1 MENNFKNNYNYI
13 EKNNLSFL
21 TILIICSYI
30 ACQMISNIASVKI
43 ANVLSL
49 AVDGGTFLYPLAF
62 TIRDMAHKTI
72 GKRNTQKLIIVSAII
87 NIFTPI
93 YFYIVSQFPADSSW
107 EFNEAFQTTLSP
119 IMRITIAS
127 IVASTLSELV
137 DTEIYHFFVS
147 KITNKFQWLRV
158 LISNAFSIPV
168 DNFLFVIVAFWGV
181 LPIDALIGIFI
192 FNFFVKYAVT
202 IISVPMIYLVKEKN
216 KKINLK

>member
-1 MENNFKNNYNYI
+1 MENNFENNYN

-30 ACQMISNIASVKI
+30 ACQMISNISSVKI

-72 GKRNTQKLIIVSAII
+72 GKKNTQKLIIVSAII

-93 YFYIVSQFPADSSW
+93 YFYIISQIPADKSW
-107 EFNEAFQTTLSP
+107 EFNEAFKMTLSP
-119 IMRITIAS
+119 VIRISIAS
-127 IVASTLSELV
+127 IIASTLSEFV

-147 KITNKFQWLRV
+147 KITKKYQWLRV

-168 DNFLFVIVAFWGV
+168 DNFLFVAIAFFKV
-181 LPIDALIGIFI
+181 LPINALIGIFI

-202 IISVPMIYLVKEKN
+202 IISVPMIYLVKEKD
-216 KKINLK
+216 

>member
-1 MENNFKNNYNYI
+1 MENNFENNYN

-30 ACQMISNIASVKI
+30 ACQMISNISSVKI

-72 GKRNTQKLIIVSAII
+72 GKKNTQKLIIVSAII

-93 YFYIVSQFPADSSW
+93 YFYIISQIPADKSW
-107 EFNEAFQTTLSP
+107 EFDEAFKMTLSP
-119 IMRITIAS
+119 VLRISIAS
-127 IVASTLSELV
+127 IIASTLSEFV
-137 DTEIYHFFVS
+137 DTEIYHFFTT
-147 KITNKFQWLRV
+147 KITKRFQWLRV

-168 DNFLFVIVAFWGV
+168 DNFLFVAIAFFKV
-181 LPIDALIGIFI
+181 LPINALIGIFI

-202 IISVPMIYLVKEKN
+202 IISVPMIYLVKEKD
-216 KKINLK
+216 

>member
-1 MENNFKNNYNYI
+1 MENNYN

-30 ACQMISNIASVKI
+30 ACQMISNISSVKI

-72 GKRNTQKLIIVSAII
+72 GKKNTQKLIIVSAII

-93 YFYIVSQFPADSSW
+93 YFYIISQIPADSRGA
-107 EFNEAFQTTLSP
+107 FDEAFKMTLSP
-119 IMRITIAS
+119 VIRISIAS
-127 IVASTLSELV
+127 IIASTLSEFV
-137 DTEIYHFFVS
+137 DTEIYHFFTT
-147 KITNKFQWLRV
+147 KITKKYQWLRV

-168 DNFLFVIVAFWGV
+168 DNFLFVAIAFFNV
-181 LPIDALIGIFI
+181 LPINALIGIFI

-202 IISVPMIYLVKEKN
+202 IISVPMIYLVKEKD
-216 KKINLK
+216 

>member
-1 MENNFKNNYNYI
+1 MENNFENNYN

-30 ACQMISNIASVKI
+30 ACQMISNISSVKI

-72 GKRNTQKLIIVSAII
+72 GKKNTQKLIIVSAII

-93 YFYIVSQFPADSSW
+93 YFYIISQIPADKSW
-107 EFNEAFQTTLSP
+107 EFNEAFKMTLSP
-119 IMRITIAS
+119 VIRISIAS
-127 IVASTLSELV
+127 IIASTLSEFV

-147 KITNKFQWLRV
+147 KITKKYQWLRV

-168 DNFLFVIVAFWGV
+168 DNFLFVAIAFFKV
-181 LPIDALIGIFI
+181 LPINALIGIFI

-202 IISVPMIYLVKEKN
+202 IISVPMIYLVEEKD
-216 KKINLK
+216 

>member
-1 MENNFKNNYNYI
+1 MENNFKNNYN
-13 EKNNLSFL
+13 EENNLSFL

-72 GKRNTQKLIIVSAII
+72 GKKNTQKLIIVSAII

-93 YFYIVSQFPADSSW
+93 YFYIISQIPADKSW
-107 EFNEAFQTTLSP
+107 EFDEAFKMTLSP
-119 IMRITIAS
+119 VIRISIAS
-127 IVASTLSELV
+127 IIASTLSEFV
-137 DTEIYHFFVS
+137 DTEIYHFFTT
-147 KITNKFQWLRV
+147 KITKRYQWLRV

-168 DNFLFVIVAFWGV
+168 DNFLFVTIAFFKV
-181 LPIDALIGIFI
+181 LPINALIGIFI

-202 IISVPMIYLVKEKN
+202 IISVPMIYLVKEKD
-216 KKINLK
+216 

>member
-1 MENNFKNNYNYI
+1 MENNYN
-13 EKNNLSFL
+13 EENNLSFL

-72 GKRNTQKLIIVSAII
+72 GKKNTQKLIIVSAII

-93 YFYIVSQFPADSSW
+93 YFYIISQIPADKSW
-107 EFNEAFQTTLSP
+107 EFDEAFKMTLSP
-119 IMRITIAS
+119 VIRISIAS
-127 IVASTLSELV
+127 IIASTLSEFV
-137 DTEIYHFFVS
+137 DTEIYHFFTT
-147 KITNKFQWLRV
+147 KITKRFQWLRV

-168 DNFLFVIVAFWGV
+168 DNFLFVAIAFFKV
-181 LPIDALIGIFI
+181 LPINALIGIFI

-202 IISVPMIYLVKEKN
+202 IISVPMIYLVKEKD
-216 KKINLK
+216 

>member
-1 MENNFKNNYNYI
+1 MENNYN

-30 ACQMISNIASVKI
+30 ACQMISNISSVKI

-72 GKRNTQKLIIVSAII
+72 GKKNTQKLIIVSAFI

-93 YFYIVSQFPADSSW
+93 YFYIISQIPADKSW
-107 EFNEAFQTTLSP
+107 EFDEAFKMTLSP
-119 IMRITIAS
+119 VIRISIAS
-127 IVASTLSELV
+127 IIASTLSEFV

-147 KITNKFQWLRV
+147 KITKKYQWLRV

-168 DNFLFVIVAFWGV
+168 DNFLFVAIAFFKV
-181 LPIDALIGIFI
+181 LPINALIGIFI

-202 IISVPMIYLVKEKN
+202 IISVPMIYLVKEKD
-216 KKINLK
+216 

>member
-1 MENNFKNNYNYI
+1 MENNFENNYN
-13 EKNNLSFL
+13 EENNLSFL

-30 ACQMISNIASVKI
+30 ACQMISNISSVKI

-72 GKRNTQKLIIVSAII
+72 GKKNTQKLIIVSAII

-93 YFYIVSQFPADSSW
+93 YFYIISQIPADKSW
-107 EFNEAFQTTLSP
+107 EFDEAFKMTLSP
-119 IMRITIAS
+119 VIRISIAS
-127 IVASTLSELV
+127 IIASTLSEFV
-137 DTEIYHFFVS
+137 DTEIYHFFTT
-147 KITNKFQWLRV
+147 KITKRYQWLRV

-168 DNFLFVIVAFWGV
+168 DNFLFVSIAFFKV
-181 LPIDALIGIFI
+181 LPINALIGIFI

-202 IISVPMIYLVKEKN
+202 IISVPMIYLVKEKD
-216 KKINLK
+216 

>member
-1 MENNFKNNYNYI
+1 MENNFENNYN

-72 GKRNTQKLIIVSAII
+72 GKKNTQKLIIVSAII

-93 YFYIVSQFPADSSW
+93 YFYIISQIPADKSW
-107 EFNEAFQTTLSP
+107 EFDEAFKTTLSP
-119 IMRITIAS
+119 VIRISIAS
-127 IVASTLSELV
+127 IIASTLSEFV
-137 DTEIYHFFVS
+137 DTEIYHFFTT
-147 KITNKFQWLRV
+147 KITKRFQWLRV

-168 DNFLFVIVAFWGV
+168 DNFLFVAIAFFNV
-181 LPIDALIGIFI
+181 LPINALIGIFI

-202 IISVPMIYLVKEKN
+202 IISVPMIYLVKEKD
-216 KKINLK
+216 

>member
-1 MENNFKNNYNYI
+1 MENNYN

-30 ACQMISNIASVKI
+30 ACQMISNISSVKI

-72 GKRNTQKLIIVSAII
+72 GKKNTQKLIIVSAII

-93 YFYIVSQFPADSSW
+93 YFYIISQIPADKSW
-107 EFNEAFQTTLSP
+107 EFDEAFKMTLSP
-119 IMRITIAS
+119 VIRISIAS
-127 IVASTLSELV
+127 IIASTLSEFV

-147 KITNKFQWLRV
+147 KITKKYQWLRV

-168 DNFLFVIVAFWGV
+168 DNFLFVAIAFFNV
-181 LPIDALIGIFI
+181 LPINTLIGIFI

-202 IISVPMIYLVKEKN
+202 IISVPMIYLVKEKD
-216 KKINLK
+216 

>member
-1 MENNFKNNYNYI
+1 MENNYN

-30 ACQMISNIASVKI
+30 ACQMISNISSVKI

-72 GKRNTQKLIIVSAII
+72 GKKNTQKLIIVSAII

-93 YFYIVSQFPADSSW
+93 YFYIISQIPADKSW
-107 EFNEAFQTTLSP
+107 EFDEAFKMTLSP
-119 IMRITIAS
+119 VIRISIAS
-127 IVASTLSELV
+127 IIASTLSEFV
-137 DTEIYHFFVS
+137 DTEIYHFFTT
-147 KITNKFQWLRV
+147 KITKRYQWLRV

-168 DNFLFVIVAFWGV
+168 DNFLFVTIAFFKV
-181 LPIDALIGIFI
+181 LPINALIGIFI

-202 IISVPMIYLVKEKN
+202 IISVPMIYLVKEKD
-216 KKINLK
+216 

>member
-1 MENNFKNNYNYI
+1 MENNFENNYN

-30 ACQMISNIASVKI
+30 ACQMISNISSVKI

-72 GKRNTQKLIIVSAII
+72 GKKNTQKLIIVSAII

-93 YFYIVSQFPADSSW
+93 YFYIISQIPADKSW
-107 EFNEAFQTTLSP
+107 EFDEAFKMTLSP
-119 IMRITIAS
+119 VIRISIAS
-127 IVASTLSELV
+127 IIASTLSEFI

-147 KITNKFQWLRV
+147 KITKKYQWLRV

-168 DNFLFVIVAFWGV
+168 DNFLFVAIAFFKV
-181 LPIDALIGIFI
+181 LPINALIGIFI

-202 IISVPMIYLVKEKN
+202 IISVPMIYLVKEKD
-216 KKINLK
+216 

>member
-1 MENNFKNNYNYI
+1 MENNFENNYN

-30 ACQMISNIASVKI
+30 ACQMISNISSVKI

-72 GKRNTQKLIIVSAII
+72 GKKNTQKLIIVSAII

-93 YFYIVSQFPADSSW
+93 YFYIISQIPADSSW
-107 EFNEAFQTTLSP
+107 EFNKAFQITLSP
-119 IMRITIAS
+119 VMRIAIAS

-137 DTEIYHFFVS
+137 DTEVYHFFIT
-147 KITNKFQWLRV
+147 KITKRFQWLRV
-158 LISNAFSIPV
+158 LISNVFSIPV
-168 DNFLFVIVAFWGV
+168 DNFLFVLIAFLGV
-181 LPIDALIGIFI
+181 LSIDALIEIFI

-202 IISVPMIYLVKEKN
+202 IISVPLIYLAKD
-216 KKINLK
+216 KK

>member
-1 MENNFKNNYNYI
+1 MENNFENNYN

-30 ACQMISNIASVKI
+30 ACQMISNISSIKI

-72 GKRNTQKLIIVSAII
+72 GKKNTQKLIIVSAII

-93 YFYIVSQFPADSSW
+93 YFYIISQIPADSSW
-107 EFNEAFQTTLSP
+107 EFDEAFKMTLSP
-119 IMRITIAS
+119 VIRISIAS
-127 IVASTLSELV
+127 IIASTLSEFV

-147 KITNKFQWLRV
+147 KITKKYQWLRV

-168 DNFLFVIVAFWGV
+168 DNFLFVAIAFFKV
-181 LPIDALIGIFI
+181 LPINALIGIFI

-202 IISVPMIYLVKEKN
+202 IISVPMIYLVKEKD
-216 KKINLK
+216 

>member
-1 MENNFKNNYNYI
+1 MENNFENNYN

-30 ACQMISNIASVKI
+30 ACQMISNISSVKI

-72 GKRNTQKLIIVSAII
+72 GKKNTQKLIIVSAII

-93 YFYIVSQFPADSSW
+93 YFYIISQIPADKSW
-107 EFNEAFQTTLSP
+107 EFDEAFKMTLSP
-119 IMRITIAS
+119 VIRISIAS
-127 IVASTLSELV
+127 IIASTLSEFV

-147 KITNKFQWLRV
+147 KITKKYQWLRV

-168 DNFLFVIVAFWGV
+168 DNFLFVAIAFFKV
-181 LPIDALIGIFI
+181 LPINALIGIFI

-202 IISVPMIYLVKEKN
+202 IISVPMIYLVKEKD
-216 KKINLK
+216 

>member
-1 MENNFKNNYNYI
+1 MENNFENNYN

-119 IMRITIAS
+119 VMRIAIAS

-137 DTEIYHFFVS
+137 DTEIYHFFVT

-216 KKINLK
+216 KI

>member
-1 MENNFKNNYNYI
+1 MENNFENNYN

-30 ACQMISNIASVKI
+30 ACQMISNISSVKI

-72 GKRNTQKLIIVSAII
+72 GKKNTQKLIIVSAII

-93 YFYIVSQFPADSSW
+93 YFYIISQIPADKSW
-107 EFNEAFQTTLSP
+107 EFDEAFKMTLSP
-119 IMRITIAS
+119 VIRISIAS
-127 IVASTLSELV
+127 IIASTLSEFV
-137 DTEIYHFFVS
+137 DTEIYHFFTT
-147 KITNKFQWLRV
+147 KITKRYQWLRV

-168 DNFLFVIVAFWGV
+168 DNFLFVTIAFFKV
-181 LPIDALIGIFI
+181 LPINALIGIFI

-202 IISVPMIYLVKEKN
+202 IISVPMIYLVKEKD
-216 KKINLK
+216 

>member
-1 MENNFKNNYNYI
+1 MENNYN

-30 ACQMISNIASVKI
+30 ACQMISNISSVKI

-72 GKRNTQKLIIVSAII
+72 GKKNTQKLIIVSAII

-93 YFYIVSQFPADSSW
+93 YFYIISQIPADKSW
-107 EFNEAFQTTLSP
+107 EFDEAFKMTLSP
-119 IMRITIAS
+119 VIRISIAS
-127 IVASTLSELV
+127 IIASTLSEFV
-137 DTEIYHFFVS
+137 DTEIYHFFTT
-147 KITNKFQWLRV
+147 KITKKYQWLRV

-168 DNFLFVIVAFWGV
+168 DNFLFVAIAFFNV
-181 LPIDALIGIFI
+181 LPINTLIGIFI

-202 IISVPMIYLVKEKN
+202 IISVPMIYLVKEKD
-216 KKINLK
+216 

>member
-1 MENNFKNNYNYI
+1 MENNFENNYN

-30 ACQMISNIASVKI
+30 ACQMISNISSVKI

-72 GKRNTQKLIIVSAII
+72 GKKNTQKLIIVSAII

-93 YFYIVSQFPADSSW
+93 YFYIISQIPADKSW
-107 EFNEAFQTTLSP
+107 EFDEAFKMTLGP
-119 IMRITIAS
+119 VIRISIAS
-127 IVASTLSELV
+127 IIASTLSEFV

-147 KITNKFQWLRV
+147 KITKKYQWLRV

-168 DNFLFVIVAFWGV
+168 DNFLFVAIAFFNV
-181 LPIDALIGIFI
+181 LPINALIGIFI

-202 IISVPMIYLVKEKN
+202 IISVPMIYLVKEKD
-216 KKINLK
+216 

>member
-1 MENNFKNNYNYI
+1 MNK
-13 EKNNLSFL
+13 KNNLSFL
-21 TILIICSYI
+21 IILIISSYI

-72 GKRNTQKLIIVSAII
+72 GKKNTQKLIIVSAII

-93 YFYIVSQFPADSSW
+93 YFYIISQIPADSSW

-119 IMRITIAS
+119 VIRIAVAS

-137 DTEIYHFFVS
+137 DTEIYHFFVT
-147 KITNKFQWLRV
+147 KITNKYQWLRV

-168 DNFLFVIVAFWGV
+168 DNFLFVSIAFFGV
-181 LPIDALIGIFI
+181 LPMDTLIGIFI

-216 KKINLK
+216 

>member
-1 MENNFKNNYNYI
+1 MENNFENNYN

-30 ACQMISNIASVKI
+30 ACQMISNISSVKI

-72 GKRNTQKLIIVSAII
+72 GKKNTQKLIIVSAII

-93 YFYIVSQFPADSSW
+93 YFYIISQIPADKSW
-107 EFNEAFQTTLSP
+107 EFDEAFKMTLSP
-119 IMRITIAS
+119 VIRISIAS
-127 IVASTLSELV
+127 IIASTLSEFV

-147 KITNKFQWLRV
+147 KITKKYQWLRV

-168 DNFLFVIVAFWGV
+168 DNFLFVAIAFFKV
-181 LPIDALIGIFI
+181 LPINALIGIFI

-202 IISVPMIYLVKEKN
+202 VISVPMIYLVKEKD
-216 KKINLK
+216 

>member
-1 MENNFKNNYNYI
+1 MENNFENNYN
-13 EKNNLSFL
+13 EENNLSFL

-30 ACQMISNIASVKI
+30 ACQMISNISSVKI

-72 GKRNTQKLIIVSAII
+72 GKKNTQKLIIVSAII

-93 YFYIVSQFPADSSW
+93 YFYIISQMPADKSW
-107 EFNEAFQTTLSP
+107 EFDEAFKMTLNP
-119 IMRITIAS
+119 VIRISIAS
-127 IVASTLSELV
+127 IIASTLSEFV

-147 KITNKFQWLRV
+147 KITKKYQWLRV

-168 DNFLFVIVAFWGV
+168 DNFLFVAIAFFKV
-181 LPIDALIGIFI
+181 LPINALIGIFI

-202 IISVPMIYLVKEKN
+202 IISVPMIYLVKEKD
-216 KKINLK
+216 